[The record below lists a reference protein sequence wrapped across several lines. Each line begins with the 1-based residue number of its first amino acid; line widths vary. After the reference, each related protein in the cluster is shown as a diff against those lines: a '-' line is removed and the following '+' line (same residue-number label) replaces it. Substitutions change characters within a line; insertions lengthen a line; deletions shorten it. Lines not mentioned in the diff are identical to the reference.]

1 MARPPLPS
9 FIAELV
15 EDRRAA
21 NALLASIAAL
31 FAAGMDPKIM
41 APAATSTQAAIR
53 AQPDIEGLI
62 LFVSVVTALLLLVG
76 GALGDMTRAR
86 PIIYGGLVVS
96 LVCAAL
102 ATVVYLLAGNG
113 GVVFTVVR
121 FVGIASA
128 AFVMPVALAM
138 AATSYTGIPRAT
150 AIGIAYAGYGLG
162 QGLSPTLVS
171 LVPGNF
177 LPAFLG
183 SIVACGLALL
193 VVRGRIPDLV
203 RANRAERP
211 LVAGNALWAGAVVL
225 VSSGLLWVG
234 AGWNNPLRWAL
245 ILAGVALIVA
255 FFLWERRRH
264 MERSDAVRVER
275 RPVTIA
281 LFVGLVIA
289 MAQIVPMS
297 QLPMYFGVGMGYGP
311 IFGMVALAPLFVALV
326 LAGPIAGFLLARFR
340 PRALIAGGI
349 LAIGIGDI
357 LVAAVIGP
365 TTTYLAFVIPL
376 VLVGAGFVVAT
387 TVRTAIIF
395 ASVPRG
401 LPATAAALNEASIEV
416 GTRAGIV
423 AVTALL
429 AQVSMSVYTGSLA
442 GRPQAEIDT
451 LTATFEGVLIA
462 LGTPSFGAIAKA
474 IQPGELVEYRVA
486 YFAGIQV
493 ALLAGGAIALI
504 GSAIAWFTL
513 GRRNPLQTVY
523 EHRDEREPGE
533 RASTEG
539 ASAPEMSAAG

>member
-1 MARPPLPS
+1 MRRPPLPA

-62 LFVSVVTALLLLVG
+62 LLVSVVTALLLLVG

-86 PIIYGGLVVS
+86 PIIYGGLAVS
-96 LVCAAL
+96 LVCAVL
-102 ATVVYLLAGNG
+102 AMVVYLLAGNG
-113 GVVFTVVR
+113 GFGFTVVR

-255 FFLWERRRH
+255 FFVWERRRH
-264 MERSDAVRVER
+264 MEHAEAVRVER

-297 QLPMYFGVGMGYGP
+297 QLPMYFGVGMRYGSVG
-311 IFGMVALAPLFVALV
+311 GMVALAPLFVALV
-326 LAGPIAGFLLARFR
+326 LAGPIAGFLLARFQ
-340 PRALIAGGI
+340 PRGLIAGGI

-357 LVAAVIGP
+357 LVAAIIGP

-376 VLVGAGFVVAT
+376 ILVGGGFVVAT

-429 AQVSMSVYTGSLA
+429 AQVAMSVYTGSLA
-442 GRPQAEIDT
+442 GRPQAEIDA
-451 LTATFEGVLIA
+451 LTATFQGVLTA
-462 LGTPSFGAIAKA
+462 LGTPSFAAISKA
-474 IQPGELVEYRVA
+474 IEPGQIDEYRVA

-523 EHRDEREPGE
+523 EHSDERLSAGEP
-533 RASTEG
+533 
-539 ASAPEMSAAG
+539 ASATA